1 MEIGRKIVVELSEKY
16 NFSREEASEWLKLES
31 LRVDISEKKE
41 KKGTLLVLPFCGKIN
56 VGSCYG
62 IRLNHG
68 LYTQCSNVITSRI
81 GEYPVCSTCSK
92 QVEKNSNGEP
102 TYGYITKRLEKG
114 EDYKDPKGK
123 SPVNYGNIMDKLN
136 ITRESAIKAA
146 EELGWTIPESQFEVK
161 RATRGRPKKDASA
174 VDTSS
179 EISEEDL
186 PQVEKKRGRPK
197 KDKKVVSSN
206 TGDDIINDLVDRT
219 NKEPASEE
227 SEGEESEGEEQV
239 SAQPIKMTK
248 SGYKILDVEVE
259 GESPLGTDYLINL
272 KDNNL
277 YDPITFDNIGSW
289 NPKTKKIDLAE
300 SDGE

>member
-1 MEIGRKIVVELSEKY
+1 MTSVMKEVDMLVMEIGRKIVVELSEKY

-219 NKEPASEE
+219 NKEPE
-227 SEGEESEGEEQV
+227 SEESEGEEQV

-259 GESPLGTDYLINL
+259 GESPL
-272 KDNNL
+272 
-277 YDPITFDNIGSW
+277 
-289 NPKTKKIDLAE
+289 
-300 SDGE
+300 